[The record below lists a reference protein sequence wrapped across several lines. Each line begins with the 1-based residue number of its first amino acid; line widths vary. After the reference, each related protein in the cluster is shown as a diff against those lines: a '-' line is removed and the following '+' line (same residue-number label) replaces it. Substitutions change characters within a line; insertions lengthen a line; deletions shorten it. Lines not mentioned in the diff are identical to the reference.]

1 MLDKRASITVVGFL
15 RVVCFG
21 YHFLLFARSWCAF
34 QFTTNFC
41 AIISSDCRPN
51 RKCLLDY
58 KLQANAHL
66 LYSDPPLTRAQ
77 CEDYISRHGVDEAE
91 PVLVVGVGTLRSGL
105 NQFTNG
111 KEQEEGAKEGAA
123 RPKQNC
129 QVS

>member
-58 KLQANAHL
+58 KLQAIRHL
-66 LYSDPPLTRAQ
+66 HAPSARITSAVMAWTRQNLFSLWAW
-77 CEDYISRHGVDEAE
+77 EHFEVALISCQSCR
-91 PVLVVGVGTLRSGL
+91 L
-105 NQFTNG
+105 TNG